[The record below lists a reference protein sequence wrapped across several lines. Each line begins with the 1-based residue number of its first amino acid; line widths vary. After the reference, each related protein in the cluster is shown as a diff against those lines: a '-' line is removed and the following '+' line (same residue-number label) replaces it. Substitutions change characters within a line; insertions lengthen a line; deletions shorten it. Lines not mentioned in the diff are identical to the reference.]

1 MFDLTTGVVI
11 ASNEA
16 ASAASIQFVI
26 EIAVCATIVLTVA
39 WLATRYGQG
48 WSAAIRHRIWCL
60 SFFGLLILPI
70 AILFL
75 HPMKIPLLPPT
86 QISKSI
92 DAEVSEVDSQAGFF
106 HSETRDFPI
115 NLRNTIEPQ
124 IESPNQEE
132 LTEISETAPAKT
144 ELKNATTPVSV
155 LPGLTANVKKAG
167 NPIVVW
173 LIAIWGTGFAVV
185 VAPVLYYAVANRRR
199 FNSAKPIGNQ
209 DWLKIKSEL
218 CSGLAIRQSVQ
229 LVELPDAVVP
239 MTCGI
244 FKSTIAIPLRDID
257 CSESKIRSV
266 LVHELAHIR
275 RQDVLTQVAARIV
288 CALYW
293 FHPLAWLGLAR
304 MRFER
309 EMACDDLVVSL
320 GAKPA
325 DYALQLVQFARRCK
339 ESSNCL
345 EAAMAASTS
354 KLECRITSLV
364 DTSRSPRLPMTDTI
378 ARLLVLSM
386 ILIIVALATI
396 RVGHRSNAMPLA
408 NLEGPNGAIAAT
420 SPTITSGETAN
431 GEIGESKVGGIVTDT
446 SGNPVAE
453 ANVSLVY
460 TKIRRKWYT
469 STHEVVAQA
478 RTDTKG
484 AFEISVPPSVVENL
498 GDHKTFSGNL
508 FVAATSDGLIADWQK
523 AYDDFYGW
531 SKENIKLRLEKDCL
545 PIHGRLIDQN
555 GNPVANATVTTL
567 EISEPP
573 ADADLEKWHE
583 LAKHNPVQKPG
594 EMLPSDGN
602 AIHHYPMDK
611 FARTFGFPGLHQ
623 TTKTNGNGEF
633 VFENVGKDRLA
644 LLEISGKG
652 IAKTQVRAIVR
663 KQESVPCPTT
673 DPRCSPKVYF
683 GADFEIAVQP
693 SQDIFGVVKD
703 KDTNQPISGVKI
715 SVRSFGYGNLS
726 FGGEFATSTTNEDGK
741 YKITGIPR
749 PGVDATETTI
759 DITPSQG
766 TAYLARTFVRIP
778 KAADIGPV
786 ESNFKLKKAVWATG
800 KLVNADTGEPVSGWL
815 NYHPSLEN
823 ENAKQY
829 ANFKRDMFMLNPNA
843 EGTWPTDANGN
854 FRIPV
859 IQGKGLITA
868 LADKPMLFEA
878 AYSDD
883 ELKLVRG
890 LGLANREF
898 APEFY
903 QFVMADAIN
912 SAKLVNVEDKGASDI
927 TIRMLPESV
936 RNVKVRDVDGN
947 PVEDARCVGVYSR
960 SLLAPQ
966 LSFKSSPKLPGD
978 EASIYGLNDSGERL
992 VIFQHSDLNIAKA
1005 IVLTPDGTED
1015 VTLEPCGTIRGKI
1028 TGLEDVAGKRP
1039 VVKVAIPA
1047 SACPKGRNDLYHEGY
1062 RIDSVEVQPDGS
1074 FEATGIIPGV
1084 EYQISIGAAVR
1095 KVSKDREQVEDL
1107 GEIEFVSPAKK
1118 KAHKMMDLPLLP
1130 SK

>member
-75 HPMKIPLLPPT
+75 HPLKIPLLPPT

-132 LTEISETAPAKT
+132 LTEISETTPAKT

-396 RVGHRSNAMPLA
+396 RVGHRSNAMA

-420 SPTITSGETAN
+420 SPTITNGETAN

-602 AIHHYPMDK
+602 AVHHYPMDK

-623 TTKTNGNGEF
+623 TTKTMEM
-633 VFENVGKDRLA
+633 A
-644 LLEISGKG
+644 
-652 IAKTQVRAIVR
+652 
-663 KQESVPCPTT
+663 
-673 DPRCSPKVYF
+673 
-683 GADFEIAVQP
+683 
-693 SQDIFGVVKD
+693 
-703 KDTNQPISGVKI
+703 
-715 SVRSFGYGNLS
+715 NL
-726 FGGEFATSTTNEDGK
+726 FLK
-741 YKITGIPR
+741 M
-749 PGVDATETTI
+749 
-759 DITPSQG
+759 
-766 TAYLARTFVRIP
+766 LVRIGLRYLKFQAKELP
-778 KAADIGPV
+778 KRKLEQSFASKNRYPV
-786 ESNFKLKKAVWATG
+786 QRLTQGAVP
-800 KLVNADTGEPVSGWL
+800 KSI
-815 NYHPSLEN
+815 LE
-823 ENAKQY
+823 
-829 ANFKRDMFMLNPNA
+829 R
-843 EGTWPTDANGN
+843 T
-854 FRIPV
+854 
-859 IQGKGLITA
+859 
-868 LADKPMLFEA
+868 
-878 AYSDD
+878 
-883 ELKLVRG
+883 
-890 LGLANREF
+890 
-898 APEFY
+898 
-903 QFVMADAIN
+903 
-912 SAKLVNVEDKGASDI
+912 
-927 TIRMLPESV
+927 
-936 RNVKVRDVDGN
+936 
-947 PVEDARCVGVYSR
+947 SR
-960 SLLAPQ
+960 SQCSLR
-966 LSFKSSPKLPGD
+966 K
-978 EASIYGLNDSGERL
+978 
-992 VIFQHSDLNIAKA
+992 IFS
-1005 IVLTPDGTED
+1005 E
-1015 VTLEPCGTIRGKI
+1015 
-1028 TGLEDVAGKRP
+1028 
-1039 VVKVAIPA
+1039 
-1047 SACPKGRNDLYHEGY
+1047 S
-1062 RIDSVEVQPDGS
+1062 
-1074 FEATGIIPGV
+1074 
-1084 EYQISIGAAVR
+1084 
-1095 KVSKDREQVEDL
+1095 
-1107 GEIEFVSPAKK
+1107 
-1118 KAHKMMDLPLLP
+1118 
-1130 SK
+1130 